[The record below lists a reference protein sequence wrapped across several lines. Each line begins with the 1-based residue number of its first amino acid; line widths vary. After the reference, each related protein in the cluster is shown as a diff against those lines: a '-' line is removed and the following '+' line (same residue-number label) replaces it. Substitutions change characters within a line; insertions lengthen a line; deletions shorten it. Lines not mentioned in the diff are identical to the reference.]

1 MHGCSFVIYSQDIAL
16 LTIKDEQNQDPPKLK
31 RFCSDDGAGSGTS
44 KAAQHHPQQPP
55 AAPSAV
61 VAVADNKIQ
70 VPTSASVVQLANE
83 QCSESRN
90 HARISSISGSGS
102 SAAAMLPK
110 KRRIMSETYNNDC
123 VPVSHESN
131 IKSGVDNKCT
141 SSSVPSVTSTS
152 LSSHSLVPGS
162 LCTVTSQKPVATAGG
177 DGLTQASA
185 NVECNNSN
193 APRNSGCDVAVMS
206 LSTEPRFALQ
216 DCNSSVPPVLSSS
229 IAKPPMPSTADVSQ
243 SADVPASSGQVVS
256 GQRTSDSEQVYYTD
270 V

>member
-1 MHGCSFVIYSQDIAL
+1 
-16 LTIKDEQNQDPPKLK
+16 
-31 RFCSDDGAGSGTS
+31 
-44 KAAQHHPQQPP
+44 
-55 AAPSAV
+55 
-61 VAVADNKIQ
+61 
-70 VPTSASVVQLANE
+70 
-83 QCSESRN
+83 
-90 HARISSISGSGS
+90 
-102 SAAAMLPK
+102 
-110 KRRIMSETYNNDC
+110 MSETYNNDC

-141 SSSVPSVTSTS
+141 SSSVPSMTSTS

-162 LCTVTSQKPVATAGG
+162 LCTVTSQKPATAGG

-206 LSTEPRFALQ
+206 LSTEPRSALQ

-229 IAKPPMPSTADVSQ
+229 IAKPLMLSTVDASQ

-256 GQRTSDSEQVYYTD
+256 GQRTSDSEQVYYTG